1 MTSQN
6 NKHGHTYRR
15 TTPSASP
22 ATPSTSSHAMS
33 DAEAIPAMPTSM
45 IDNTLIALRS
55 LFSRSTHHLNQL
67 KTTLANERS
76 ATAATRAENMQLIQR
91 NAVLRAE
98 NDMLKAQLQNLTVHA
113 GRVRDEKEALERIC
127 LRMKARE
134 LSASQQATTTWT
146 VHVPRQPRRR
156 RAEAFPVM
164 PTTRNRRVHPYASS
178 TDTLVDDLDAPYAG
192 KMSLPSSQGSS
203 SPPTRTRAL
212 PRTLSA
218 PAGLGLQVHLA
229 LADQAAD
236 QVAYTTVSAPV
247 APPPVTPAAPT
258 PVAPAASSSL
268 DDAAARLS
276 SSCAEIQRFLAA
288 HSTPPHRPTSLPAMP
303 VAPAEPSTRSAHI
316 RRPSSTPLPDH
327 APMDVDEAPA
337 STSSNAPS
345 SSSGKPRHAAIVLD
359 PSPSK

>member
-1 MTSQN
+1 MTSQ

-15 TTPSASP
+15 NTPSASP
-22 ATPSTSSHAMS
+22 AIPSTSCHSMT
-33 DAEAIPAMPTSM
+33 DADAIPAMPTSM

-134 LSASQQATTTWT
+134 LSASQQTMTNWT
-146 VHVPRQPRRR
+146 VTVPSQRAPRRR
-156 RAEAFPVM
+156 RAEAFPAM

-178 TDTLVDDLDAPYAG
+178 TDTLVDDLEGTYAG
-192 KMSLPSSQGSS
+192 KLSPPSSQGSS

-218 PAGLGLQVHLA
+218 PAGLGLQVLA
-229 LADQAAD
+229 GQA
-236 QVAYTTVSAPV
+236 AYTTESA
-247 APPPVTPAAPT
+247 PAAPA
-258 PVAPAASSSL
+258 PVEPAAPMPDVHASASPL

-288 HSTPPHRPTSLPAMP
+288 HSTPPQRPMSLPMAP
-303 VAPAEPSTRSAHI
+303 PQPSAVAPVTV

-359 PSPSK
+359 PSPSE

>member
-6 NKHGHTYRR
+6 RHGHTYRR
-15 TTPSASP
+15 NAPSASP
-22 ATPSTSSHAMS
+22 ATPSTSCHIVT
-33 DAEAIPAMPTSM
+33 DADAIPAMPTSM
-45 IDNTLIALRS
+45 VDNTLIALRS

-134 LSASQQATTTWT
+134 LSASQQTMTNWT
-146 VHVPRQPRRR
+146 VTVPSQRAPRRR
-156 RAEAFPVM
+156 RAEAFPAM

-178 TDTLVDDLDAPYAG
+178 TDTLVDDLEGTYAG
-192 KMSLPSSQGSS
+192 KLSPPSSQGSS

-218 PAGLGLQVHLA
+218 PAGLGLQV
-229 LADQAAD
+229 LADLEAH
-236 QVAYTTVSAPV
+236 TGESVSA
-247 APPPVTPAAPT
+247 PAAPT
-258 PVAPAASSSL
+258 PVAPAAPMPVPHASASPL

-276 SSCAEIQRFLAA
+276 SSCAEIKRFLAA
-288 HSTPPHRPTSLPAMP
+288 HSTPPQRPMSLPMAP
-303 VAPAEPSTRSAHI
+303 PQPSAVAPV

-359 PSPSK
+359 PSPAK

>member
-1 MTSQN
+1 MTSQ

-15 TTPSASP
+15 NTPSASP
-22 ATPSTSSHAMS
+22 ATPSTSCHSMT
-33 DAEAIPAMPTSM
+33 DTDAIPAMPTSM

-134 LSASQQATTTWT
+134 LSASQQTMTNWT
-146 VHVPRQPRRR
+146 VTVPSQRAPRRR
-156 RAEAFPVM
+156 RAEAFPAM

-178 TDTLVDDLDAPYAG
+178 TDTLVDDLEGTYAG
-192 KMSLPSSQGSS
+192 KLSPPSSQGSS

-218 PAGLGLQVHLA
+218 PAGLGLQV
-229 LADQAAD
+229 LADLEAH
-236 QVAYTTVSAPV
+236 TGESVSA
-247 APPPVTPAAPT
+247 PAAPT
-258 PVAPAASSSL
+258 PVGPAAPMPAPHASASPL
-268 DDAAARLS
+268 EDAAAQLS

-303 VAPAEPSTRSAHI
+303 VAPAEPSTRSEHI